1 MEQPMIRDVCD
12 VQSVNQVQVRR
23 VQKQMPDAT
32 TLHQVADIFATLGDP
47 TRARIVFA
55 LSQSELCVCDLAV
68 LLNMTLS
75 AVSHQ
80 LRILRHMGL
89 VKFRKMGRMAYYS
102 LDDEHASE
110 LLAQALEHVEH
121 GIQGQVRRVRK

>member
-1 MEQPMIRDVCD
+1 MEQPMICDVCD

-121 GIQGQVRRVRK
+121 SIQGQVRRVRK

>member
-121 GIQGQVRRVRK
+121 SIQEQVRRVRK

>member
-1 MEQPMIRDVCD
+1 MIRDVCD
-12 VQSVNQVQVRR
+12 VQSVNEVQVRR
-23 VQKQMPDAT
+23 VQKQMPDPT

-55 LSQSELCVCDLAV
+55 LSQAELCVCDLAV

-80 LRILRHMGL
+80 LRILRHLGL

-121 GIQGQVRRVRK
+121 GIRSQVRRVRK